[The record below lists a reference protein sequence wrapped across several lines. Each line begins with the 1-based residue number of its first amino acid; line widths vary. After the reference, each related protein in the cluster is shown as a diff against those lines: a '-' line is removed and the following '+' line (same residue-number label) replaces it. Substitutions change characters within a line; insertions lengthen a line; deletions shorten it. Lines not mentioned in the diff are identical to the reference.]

1 MGTSKSTIK
10 RNLYE
15 WKYRVSKTMV
25 TIKNKKA
32 RLDVARKHL
41 KKKDSGGKKKWTH
54 EIKSPDASPTDH
66 DFQLLNTKLNSET
79 HK

>member
-41 KKKDSGGKKKWTH
+41 KKKILGKKKMDT
-54 EIKSPDASPTDH
+54 
-66 DFQLLNTKLNSET
+66 
-79 HK
+79 

>member
-25 TIKNKKA
+25 TIKNNKA

-41 KKKDSGGKKKWTH
+41 KKKKILGKKKMDT
-54 EIKSPDASPTDH
+54 
-66 DFQLLNTKLNSET
+66 
-79 HK
+79 

>member
-1 MGTSKSTIK
+1 
-10 RNLYE
+10 
-15 WKYRVSKTMV
+15 MV

-41 KKKDSGGKKKWTH
+41 KKKKILGKKKWTH

>member
-41 KKKDSGGKKKWTH
+41 KKKKILGKKKMDT
-54 EIKSPDASPTDH
+54 
-66 DFQLLNTKLNSET
+66 
-79 HK
+79 

>member
-1 MGTSKSTIK
+1 MEIQSFQNNGNHQEQQGQI
-10 RNLYE
+10 RCC
-15 WKYRVSKTMV
+15 
-25 TIKNKKA
+25 KKA
-32 RLDVARKHL
+32 F
-41 KKKDSGGKKKWTH
+41 KKKKRFWGEKKWTH

>member
-1 MGTSKSTIK
+1 
-10 RNLYE
+10 
-15 WKYRVSKTMV
+15 MV

-32 RLDVARKHL
+32 RLDVARKHK
-41 KKKDSGGKKKWTH
+41 KKKDSGGKKWTH

>member
-25 TIKNKKA
+25 TIKNNKA

-41 KKKDSGGKKKWTH
+41 KKKRFWGKKKWTH